1 MLAPI
6 IDFFV
11 TVGYFLIALGVLVFV
26 HELGHFLV
34 AKRAGIRVERF
45 SLGYPPKA
53 IGFQWGETEYCLSWV
68 PFGGYVKVAGMAD
81 VGDDEVTGADWEF
94 PSKSLGVRMAVIAA
108 GPIMNF
114 LFAFALFTIVYGAYG
129 IDTVD
134 STAVRPVESSVAE
147 VAGLARGDVVVEVDG
162 TLVDNAYELFKALD
176 TNQETG
182 SVLTVQRQGTERH
195 IDLPAT
201 VDADYG
207 IRILIPTTIGSADPG
222 TPAAGLGLQRGDR
235 ITAVEGTAVNSWSD
249 MRGLISV
256 HPEESI
262 LLTWDREGVSM
273 SSAIVPA
280 ERMDGDKRIGVIGI
294 RPLESGSIDVGA
306 WEATKMGAVS
316 VYTSSY
322 LILEFIGNI
331 FEDARYKEL
340 GGPIRI
346 ARMAD
351 DTAEMGLKYFLRFLA
366 LLSVNLGVLNLLP
379 IPVLDGGHLTFL
391 TLEAIL
397 RRPPSLRQREISQ
410 QIGMVIILF
419 IMVAVTF
426 NDLNEFVFKPIM
438 DLF

>member
-1 MLAPI
+1 VLAPI

>member
-1 MLAPI
+1 VLAPI

-195 IDLPAT
+195 IDLP
-201 VDADYG
+201 
-207 IRILIPTTIGSADPG
+207 
-222 TPAAGLGLQRGDR
+222 
-235 ITAVEGTAVNSWSD
+235 
-249 MRGLISV
+249 
-256 HPEESI
+256 
-262 LLTWDREGVSM
+262 
-273 SSAIVPA
+273 
-280 ERMDGDKRIGVIGI
+280 
-294 RPLESGSIDVGA
+294 
-306 WEATKMGAVS
+306 
-316 VYTSSY
+316 
-322 LILEFIGNI
+322 
-331 FEDARYKEL
+331 
-340 GGPIRI
+340 
-346 ARMAD
+346 
-351 DTAEMGLKYFLRFLA
+351 
-366 LLSVNLGVLNLLP
+366 LNC
-379 IPVLDGGHLTFL
+379 
-391 TLEAIL
+391 
-397 RRPPSLRQREISQ
+397 
-410 QIGMVIILF
+410 
-419 IMVAVTF
+419 
-426 NDLNEFVFKPIM
+426 
-438 DLF
+438 

>member
-81 VGDDEVTGADWEF
+81 VGEDEVTGEDWEF

-114 LFAFALFTIVYGAYG
+114 LFAFALFAIVYGAYG
-129 IDTVD
+129 IDTVE

-147 VAGLARGDVVVEVDG
+147 VAGLAHGDVVLEVDG
-162 TLVDNAYELFKALD
+162 ALVDNAYELFKALD
-176 TNQETG
+176 TNQESG

-222 TPAAGLGLQRGDR
+222 TPAQGVGLQRGDR
-235 ITAVEGTAVNSWSD
+235 ITAVEGTAVASWSD

-280 ERMDGDKRIGVIGI
+280 ERMAGDERIGVIGI

-306 WEATKMGAVS
+306 WEATKMGAIS

-397 RRPPSLRQREISQ
+397 RRPPSVRQREISQ

-426 NDLNEFVFKPIM
+426 NDLSEFVFKPIM
-438 DLF
+438 ELF